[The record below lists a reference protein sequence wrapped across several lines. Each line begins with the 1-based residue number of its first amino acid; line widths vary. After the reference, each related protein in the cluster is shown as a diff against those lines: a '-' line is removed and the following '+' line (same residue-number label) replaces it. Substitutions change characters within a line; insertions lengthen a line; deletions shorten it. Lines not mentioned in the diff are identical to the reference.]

1 MSVQVG
7 HPNGVTDLY
16 ERLGARKLPARPT
29 QGPPRDAVS
38 ADYLLGDYR
47 RAVVESTGRDDYVVI
62 CLTTRW
68 RSRNSGRLLAIETIT
83 DGNWQD
89 RLRCD
94 AIFIGL
100 QTPQW
105 HGHSSR
111 APVGSELILG
121 PQVGFEEIGNLR
133 LSFTA

>member
-16 ERLGARKLPARPT
+16 ERLSARKLLARPT
-29 QGPPRDAVS
+29 ERRPCDAVS
-38 ADYLLGDYR
+38 ADDLLGDYR
-47 RAVVESTGRDDYVVI
+47 RAVVESSGRDDYVVI

-100 QTPQW
+100 
-105 HGHSSR
+105 
-111 APVGSELILG
+111 
-121 PQVGFEEIGNLR
+121 
-133 LSFTA
+133 